1 MSLRILLPLGLLAA
15 LLSSC
20 TQTSGISSPNRPY
33 LAGLGVTARTGFSN
47 PAEAS
52 SFWDGDSVT
61 GAPSIRINRADQK
74 AYFYKGGELVGV
86 SPISTGSKKHITPAG
101 RFRVTQRS
109 KDHESSLYGVIKD
122 AATGQV
128 INDDADTRLHKAG
141 PGEVFV
147 HAPMPYFLRFNGGI
161 GMHAGFLPGFPASHG
176 CVRMPEQMAQKF
188 FEHAP
193 LNTPVIVE

>member
-1 MSLRILLPLGLLAA
+1 MILRILIPGLLAV
-15 LLSSC
+15 LVSSC
-20 TQTSGISSPNRPY
+20 GNFAGVSAPSRPY
-33 LAGLGVTARTGFSN
+33 LAGLGVTERVGFSN

-61 GAPSIRINRADQK
+61 GPPSIRINRDDQR
-74 AYFYKGGELVGV
+74 AYFYKGGQLVGV
-86 SPISTGSKKHITPAG
+86 SPISTGSAGHVTPPG

-122 AATGQV
+122 VATGQV
-128 INDDADTRLHKAG
+128 INDDADTRKHKAG
-141 PGEVFV
+141 PGQVFV

-176 CVRMPEQMAQKF
+176 CVRMPEQMAEKF
-188 FEHAP
+188 FQHAP
-193 LNTPVIVE
+193 LGTPVTVE